1 MAAQNNSENPAHE
14 RRQRR
19 IARRRQHILKAAA
32 AMFASKGYAGATTK
46 EIAKEADMGESTL
59 YNYFKSKR
67 EILLA
72 IASETETPFLHAVL
86 NMEGETPREQIIYM
100 FEQALKI
107 SDLQLPYTRTVLT
120 EVWLD
125 DETLNRFF
133 VPRLVE
139 VYEKL
144 KTFIQQNVDAGR
156 FRPVDPQLGAQLAI
170 GMFATFWLPAVR
182 GAAPLPTPE
191 KRRALA
197 ESLADV
203 LLDGVR
209 PRPQANSALDNAPA
223 AG

>member
-1 MAAQNNSENPAHE
+1 MAAQNSSDNPAHE

-19 IARRRQHILKAAA
+19 IARRRQHILAAA
-32 AMFASKGYAGATTK
+32 AEIFASKGYAGATTK
-46 EIAKEADMGESTL
+46 EIAEEADMGESTL

-67 EILLA
+67 DILLA
-72 IASETETPFLHAVL
+72 ITSETEAPFLRAVL
-86 NMEGETPREQIIYM
+86 DMEGETPRDQIIYM

-125 DETLNRFF
+125 DEVLNRFF

-139 VYEKL
+139 VFEKL
-144 KTFIQQNVDAGR
+144 KTFIQQNVEAGR
-156 FRPVDPQLGAQLAI
+156 FRPVDPQLGAQLAL

-182 GAAPLPTPE
+182 GVVPLPTPE

-197 ESLADV
+197 ESLASV

-209 PRPQANSALDNAPA
+209 LRPEDNQSLDQAPA